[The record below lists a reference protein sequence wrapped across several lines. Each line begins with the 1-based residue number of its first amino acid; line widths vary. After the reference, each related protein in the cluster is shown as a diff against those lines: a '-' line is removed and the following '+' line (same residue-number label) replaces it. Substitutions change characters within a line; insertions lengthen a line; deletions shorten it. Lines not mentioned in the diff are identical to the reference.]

1 MKNYKLYVLKNKFKY
16 CIYLVMTAIYT
27 FLIMIKVVKTL
38 ECSHCGKKYYKYP
51 KYCSDCGKRLWGKKK

>member
-1 MKNYKLYVLKNKFKY
+1 MKNYKFNILKNKHKY
-16 CIYLVMTAIYT
+16 YLYRILTVMYT
-27 FLIMIKVVKTL
+27 FLISIKVVKTL